1 MGLSRKEVQDII
13 ERTVKHLYTRK
24 GYKKELK
31 LLEETLKGLEESSD
45 EYYEVILKL
54 SRLYRY
60 HKNYIEAED
69 ILKEAIPKAKN
80 FDKDLHLAS
89 IYRSLSFIKLQER
102 EFSEA
107 RNLAKKGL
115 SIVKYMR
122 GFKAEKT
129 KANIYA
135 VLGNIYFDSKDYDD
149 AIENYK
155 KALKKSE
162 DIGFQPR
169 EITVKNDLANVYIEQ
184 NKLDQAKELL
194 LSIRKNAK
202 ENYKHAVPQI
212 ILRLARI
219 EYEQNNYDQSKEY
232 IKEAIDMS
240 EDMGWKRSTAEAR
253 EALARIYEKEKK
265 DRSKSSELKK
275 AYKLYKELGLK
286 KKAKKIEKQL

>member
-1 MGLSRKEVQDII
+1 
-13 ERTVKHLYTRK
+13 
-24 GYKKELK
+24 
-31 LLEETLKGLEESSD
+31 
-45 EYYEVILKL
+45 
-54 SRLYRY
+54 
-60 HKNYIEAED
+60 
-69 ILKEAIPKAKN
+69 
-80 FDKDLHLAS
+80 
-89 IYRSLSFIKLQER
+89 
-102 EFSEA
+102 
-107 RNLAKKGL
+107 
-115 SIVKYMR
+115 MR

-184 NKLDQAKELL
+184 NKLEQAKELL

>member
-1 MGLSRKEVQDII
+1 VQDII

-184 NKLDQAKELL
+184 NKLEQAKELL

>member
-13 ERTVKHLYTRK
+13 ERTLKNLYTRK
-24 GYKKELK
+24 DYKKELK

-184 NKLDQAKELL
+184 NKLEQAKELL